1 MSGMVTQPATHTRHH
16 RSCEPTI
23 APSLCRDNHSL
34 KTHSVKW
41 ISFNLLTS
49 NKIPSMVAI
58 SLACVQATPPNET
71 TPSTQLGEDCERVPQ
86 FFFTQACMV
95 RKLNALA

>member
-1 MSGMVTQPATHTRHH
+1 MVTQPATHTRHH

-23 APSLCRDNHSL
+23 APSLCTDNHSL
-34 KTHSVKW
+34 KTHSVKRV
-41 ISFNLLTS
+41 SFNLLTS
-49 NKIPSMVAI
+49 NKIPSTVAI

-71 TPSTQLGEDCERVPQ
+71 NPSTHLAQPGEERVPQ

-95 RKLNALA
+95 SSLNALA